1 MHSSYQL
8 DGIGTI
14 KSSSHLHIS
23 RTQELDKEYPS
34 SQKCVGSYE
43 LNYPSMYVSEHKA
56 LTEALIVEIEYCS
69 RIDNLIKC
77 MFKNGN
83 LSNFN
88 SFNVER
94 TIRT

>member
-43 LNYPSMYVSEHKA
+43 LY
-56 LTEALIVEIEYCS
+56 LTGAITLSVRSVYCKGMVK
-69 RIDNLIKC
+69 RETYWLVKR
-77 MFKNGN
+77 M
-83 LSNFN
+83 
-88 SFNVER
+88 V
-94 TIRT
+94 